1 MTLLFLWLLK
11 IASTYLD
18 FKLGKTILVS
28 ADGKILTN
36 SLILEDPNNIHNIKT
51 VEFVIIKKKEKGSLI
66 FGLITFSG
74 KIVKVKNNKLVTDDS
89 VDLPENLKKIV
100 SCLFKPNRKDE
111 TCRVIEE
118 ETKTATEEHQE
129 EAESETKETFSDEN
143 LPFSLDFNND
153 NTVSI
158 SVRNTNLCIV
168 SSDNLLRLDSCPELG
183 FGGGPSGWSF
193 FNEPDLT
200 TKNDFTFGTTNRVK
214 FHKILDFLKTRHH
227 SDQTNEA
234 NSLPLNSFLIGTK
247 VGEKLASNLQNILGP
262 YLHTQ
267 GQMNNPQ
274 ATPNPTEISSQPL
287 QPGPTG
293 VFSQPLQ
300 PGSTG
305 VFSQPLQSGPTGVF
319 SQPLQPGLT
328 GVFSQPLQPG
338 PTEVFSQPLQSEPF
352 SQPSQSGSNEPKE
365 TSILEAQTANPFLK
379 QNIGT
384 PHIDDPHLY
393 YHWQQMLMSLLKN
406 NPNLASPDPSE
417 NLYKNINKEP
427 PLPLLPTFTAPH
439 TPRENILPSVNPTE
453 GQQNDLLQNQLP
465 MLHKKYDDAL
475 NEQLMPNLIF
485 AILKK
490 LSEPL
495 KQLQTLPLQSQAFSP
510 QSQAYSPQPQE
521 FATGNV
527 LNNPNVGS
535 IGQGL
540 QQIGFPKKMMKIF

>member
-100 SCLFKPNRKDE
+100 NCLFKPNRKDE

-214 FHKILDFLKTRHH
+214 FHKILDFLKARHH

-293 VFSQPLQ
+293 
-300 PGSTG
+300 
-305 VFSQPLQSGPTGVF
+305 
-319 SQPLQPGLT
+319 
-328 GVFSQPLQPG
+328 
-338 PTEVFSQPLQSEPF
+338 VFSQPLQSEPF